1 MNLKKI
7 RKEQKL
13 TQSEVA
19 KKLNIDYTT
28 LGRYENGISEP
39 NITTLIK
46 LADFFHT
53 TIDNLIGHEIPY
65 LLDKSILNNEQNN
78 LINKIIELNKEQ
90 CMLVDAYI
98 EGLKVGQQK
107 REETI
112 KRLKGE

>member
-1 MNLKKI
+1 MKLKKL
-7 RKEQKL
+7 RLENNF
-13 TQSEVA
+13 TQEEIAKIINKSAVA
-19 KKLNIDYTT
+19 YGYYES
-28 LGRYENGISEP
+28 GRNEP
-39 NITTLIK
+39 DLQTLIK
-46 LADFFHT
+46 LADLYHT
-53 TIDNLIGHEIPY
+53 TIDFIVEHEVPY